1 MAAPFYS
8 PSIVRL
14 SENTM
19 GRDFIVG
26 DLHGAF
32 DVLKLAL
39 QDVKFNTSQD
49 RLFIVGDL
57 VDRGAYSYYASRLLA
72 KEWVYSVRGNH
83 EDMFLELYEDS
94 DTPDPAIVNF
104 VCSRNGMDWWLSLDQ
119 NSRMET
125 LQAFRKLPLVYE
137 VPTPRGLVGILHAE
151 VPQGMS
157 WEQFK
162 TGIESGSKR
171 VIESALW
178 GRTRFT
184 QRDESGVRG
193 IDRLFV
199 GHTVRHEGIQ
209 RLGNVYG
216 IDTGAVFAMSG
227 FDGTRLSFADL
238 ACETQVLCTPK
249 PNNEGLI
256 DLRGE
261 SSGAP
266 RVSYPFGKYSI

>member
-1 MAAPFYS
+1 MSAPFYT

-14 SENTM
+14 SENTV

-32 DVLKLAL
+32 DVLKIAL
-39 QDVKFNTSQD
+39 QDVKFDTKSD
-49 RLFIVGDL
+49 RLFVVGDL
-57 VDRGAYSYYASRLLA
+57 VDRGGYSYYASRLLA

-83 EDMFLELYEDS
+83 EDMFLELYEDT
-94 DTPDPAIVNF
+94 DTPDPAVVKL
-104 VCSRNGMDWWLSLDQ
+104 VCSRNGMDWWFDLDQ
-119 NSRMET
+119 HSRMET
-125 LQAFRKLPLVYE
+125 IQAFRKLPLVYE
-137 VPTPRGLVGILHAE
+137 VPTPRGLVGIVHAE
-151 VPQGMS
+151 VPHGMS
-157 WEQFK
+157 WEEFK
-162 TGIESGSKR
+162 SGIESGSKK

-184 QRDESGVRG
+184 KGDTSGVRG

-199 GHTVRHEGIQ
+199 GHTVRYEGVQ

-216 IDTGAVFAMSG
+216 IDTGAVFSISQTE
-227 FDGTRLSFADL
+227 GTRLSFADL

-249 PNNEGLI
+249 PKHEGLV

-266 RVSYPFGKYSI
+266 KVSYPFGKYSI